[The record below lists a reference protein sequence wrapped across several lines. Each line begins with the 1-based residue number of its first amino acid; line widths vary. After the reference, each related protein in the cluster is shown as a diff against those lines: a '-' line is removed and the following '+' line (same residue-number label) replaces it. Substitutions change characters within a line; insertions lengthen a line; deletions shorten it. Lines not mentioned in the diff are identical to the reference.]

1 MAETVFQII
10 RDVVKDKT
18 SYYKEIDYF
27 PDINFGGIDLSEL
40 NFDNR
45 YVQYVLDSVQ
55 RGSGNFADLI
65 PGITRI
71 PGIDR
76 SNLEIDLR
84 GVKNAGAG
92 FISGMMGR
100 YLPDFQG
107 KDSILENL
115 SGRAIDILLD
125 DENRDLIARGF
136 GASEGPERRRIQNEL
151 MNSAFNDFVD
161 EYANDPSFQ
170 NMSYAV
176 AGRFLGCSQQQGRDF
191 MEFILGNNPT
201 ERSTNL
207 KTILRPILPLID
219 ENTGEYK
226 MPTRDD
232 FQPMLNLF
240 AQRFEQDPERAYT
253 LLRDMAL
260 EERDGK
266 LQLRE
271 NAHPSVKAMY
281 DRVIAQIPQEV
292 REVIPEG
299 ELLTYADQ
307 VMRATIKA
315 EGGPKAIADLI
326 RNPESREAQ
335 EAVARVAG
343 PQVAIAMLENPRALD
358 YYNGLRDKIY
368 EQDENG
374 GLKLR
379 DGVDP
384 RIKGVI
390 EQIEARIPQDIRD
403 RLPEGARRAL
413 TDTFIQG
420 VLGDEAKRRLL
431 VDYLK
436 DPDNPEK
443 QQAVWSAGRQTLIGS
458 LTTSQDA
465 RPLATIIQTNL
476 GQVRGADGKP
486 ILSQDDIGRLTDFAL
501 RNRGQAGELLQH
513 LVPERMSDTAQ
524 LSPDFI
530 YRQLQQMLKPE
541 NGVSPEFRREVAE
554 MIGNLDIVRG
564 MRDKLPDSIK
574 GIVTPEL
581 MTDIALDVMKNK
593 NYEQAQTLIGH
604 IQSGDMTKAYP
615 MLRPHIIEGLVKNP
629 ERVEQMF
636 QEQLVRTGMFTPEQA
651 QAMVANF
658 GLRDETKARAFLNGV
673 LPEKYEDL
681 TTENIASRG
690 VTMFREQMLSDIRE
704 GNNTQVYR
712 DLLARQLAN
721 NPLFKDNPAL
731 CGQMADAMTRPEGVA
746 LIERVWPRDATNP
759 ATLGATIQDNAMG
772 VLSTPEG
779 RGAVMTALSPELRQG
794 IVSHILT
801 TQGGLKP
808 ELVGGL
814 SQFLAQDKQFGIL
827 LETLPSLNGKT
838 PEEQQTIL
846 RAKLPEMLPRMLSS
860 EEDRAQFSRAVSPI
874 VNQGLGI
881 GGNDPSRHSPFAIVA
896 AHVASAKDK
905 ESLLN
910 TPIVGA
916 DGKRYDNLPTYMA
929 GDEFRSEIE
938 RMYKAGKLDEDLRD
952 LFTKTSANEWR
963 NMFESVIEQNTD
975 FATFRQRLL
984 TNPSELKIDATKT
997 HGDAY
1002 RGWANLWTGITV
1014 NGAQMFFR
1022 GMENINLP
1030 QFDMSAITNRPQ
1042 QSASDARVAD
1052 IPERRDN

>member
-1 MAETVFQII
+1 MAETIFQMV
-10 RDVVKDKT
+10 RDGVKENT
-18 SYYKEIDYF
+18 RYYKDIPYSPIDI
-27 PDINFGGIDLSEL
+27 DFGGIDLSNL
-40 NFDNR
+40 DFDNR
-45 YVQYVLDSVQ
+45 YVRYALSAVRS
-55 RGSGNFADLI
+55 GSGNFADFV

-71 PGIDR
+71 PGVDR
-76 SNLEIDLR
+76 SDLEIDLR
-84 GVKNAGAG
+84 GVKNTG
-92 FISGMMGR
+92 ISFVSELVGG

-107 KDSILENL
+107 KNNVLEIL
-115 SGRAIDILLD
+115 SGRAIDMLLD
-125 DENRDLIARGF
+125 EENRDLIARGF
-136 GASEGPERRRIQNEL
+136 RSSEGPVRRRIQNEL
-151 MNSAFNDFVD
+151 MGKMFDQFVSD
-161 EYANDPSFQ
+161 YANDPSFQ

-191 MEFILGNNPT
+191 MEFILGNSP
-201 ERSTNL
+201 EKREENL
-207 KTILRPILPLID
+207 RNILGPILPRMD
-219 ENTGEYK
+219 ENTGEYR

-240 AQRFEQDPERAYT
+240 ADRFEQDPERAYT
-253 LLRDMAL
+253 LLRDMAF
-260 EERDGK
+260 EEKDGK

-281 DRVIAQIPQEV
+281 DRVIAQIPQEI
-292 REVIPEG
+292 RDSIPQE

-307 VMRATIKA
+307 MMRATIKV

-343 PQVAIAMLENPRALD
+343 PQAAIAMLENPRALD

-368 EQDENG
+368 ERDENG

-413 TDTFIQG
+413 TDTFVQG

-513 LVPERMSDTAQ
+513 LVPERMSDTAH

-593 NYEQAQTLIGH
+593 NYEEAQTLMGY

-636 QEQLVRTGMFTPEQA
+636 VRTGMFTPEQA
-651 QAMVANF
+651 RAMVANF
-658 GLRDETKARAFLNGV
+658 GLRDETKARAFFNGV

-681 TTENIASRG
+681 T
-690 VTMFREQMLSDIRE
+690 
-704 GNNTQVYR
+704 
-712 DLLARQLAN
+712 
-721 NPLFKDNPAL
+721 
-731 CGQMADAMTRPEGVA
+731 
-746 LIERVWPRDATNP
+746 
-759 ATLGATIQDNAMG
+759 NAMG
-772 VLSTPEG
+772 VLSTPKG

-794 IVSHILT
+794 IISQILT
-801 TQGGLKP
+801 TKAGLKP
-808 ELVGGL
+808 ELTQGL
-814 SQFLAQDKQFGIL
+814 SQFMAQDKQFGIL
-827 LETLPSLNGKT
+827 LETLGSLAGKT
-838 PEEQQTIL
+838 PAEQEAAL
-846 RAKLPEMLPRMLSS
+846 KAKLPEMLPRMLST
-860 EEDRAQFSRAVSPI
+860 EADRAQFSRAISPI
-874 VNQGLGI
+874 VNKGLGI
-881 GGNDPSRHSPFAIVA
+881 EGDNPSRHSPFAIVA
-896 AHVASAKDK
+896 AHVAFAKDK
-905 ESLLN
+905 ETLLN
-910 TPIVGA
+910 TPIIGA

-938 RMYKAGKLDEDLRD
+938 RMYEAGKLDEDLRD

-963 NMFESVIEQNTD
+963 NMFESVIDQNTD

-984 TNPSELKIDATKT
+984 TNPSELAIDPEKL
-997 HGDAY
+997 HNDAY
-1002 RGWANLWTGITV
+1002 RGWTNLWTGITL
-1014 NGAQMFFR
+1014 NGAQMYFR
-1022 GMENINLP
+1022 GKENIQMP
-1030 QFDMSAITNRPQ
+1030 QFDMGAVTNQPQ
-1042 QSASDARVAD
+1042 QNSPADTRTAGPVERPREDQSPAPADERASAQSGGKRWANLRATRKPTGPRVSA
-1052 IPERRDN
+1052 PRVPVREAEQEQQRGNTGTELLAGLLRQRRDNDA